1 MVRCM
6 KITDETKRQ
15 LSAESYDDHNVNS
28 IITTPTSKFK
38 VLEKERTQEMV

>member
-1 MVRCM
+1 M